1 MKKFLLICAI
11 ALALTGCNKE
21 ANLEEGVNISEAKTN
36 VDVEEYFDKEKNL
49 DLAYNTYSLKG
60 LDTEK
65 LEMNLFTIKDG
76 EVSNFVDGPLID
88 VKDNSLLG
96 IGFNENSY
104 TDFRIEGD
112 KVNYNTT
119 YKSDSA
125 IDKDYFSKTYWLDQ
139 DDIKDMESTILFVGM
154 SKDDKDID
162 IKNITKEDLRKMTEE
177 DKDLKILAYE
187 LILDKEAK
195 WFLKPDLISTQ

>member
-11 ALALTGCNKE
+11 ALAITGCNKE
-21 ANLEEGVNISEAKTN
+21 ANLEEGVKISEAKTN

-88 VKDNSLLG
+88 AKENSLLG

-119 YKSDSA
+119 YKSDSTM
-125 IDKDYFSKTYWLDQ
+125 DKDYFNKTYWLDQ
-139 DDIKDMESTILFVGM
+139 ADIKDKDSTILFVGM

-162 IKNITKEDLRKMTEE
+162 IKNITKEDLKKMTEE
-177 DKDLKILAYE
+177 DKELKILAFE
-187 LILDKEAK
+187 LILDKKAN
-195 WFLKPDLISTQ
+195 

>member
-11 ALALTGCNKE
+11 ALAFTGCNKE
-21 ANLEEGVNISEAKTN
+21 ANLEEGAKISQTKTD
-36 VDVEEYFDKEKNL
+36 VDVKEYFDEEKKL

-60 LDTEK
+60 LDTEN

-76 EVSNFVDGPLID
+76 EVSSFVDGPLID
-88 VKDNSLLG
+88 AKENSLLG

-104 TDFRIEGD
+104 IDLWIEGD
-112 KVNYNTT
+112 KVTYNTT

-125 IDKDYFSKTYWLDQ
+125 MDKDYFNKTYWLDQ
-139 DDIKDMESTILFVGM
+139 ADIKDKESAILFVGM

-187 LILDKEAK
+187 LILDKKEK
-195 WFLKPDLISTQ
+195 

>member
-11 ALALTGCNKE
+11 ALAFTGCNKQ
-21 ANLEEGVNISEAKTN
+21 ANLEEGAKISEAKTD
-36 VDVEEYFDKEKNL
+36 VDALEYVGEEKKL

-60 LDTEK
+60 LDTEN
-65 LEMNLFTIKDG
+65 LEMNLFSIKDG
-76 EVSNFVDGPLID
+76 EVSSFVDGPLID
-88 VKDNSLLG
+88 AKENSLLG

-104 TDFRIEGD
+104 IDLWIEGD
-112 KVNYNTT
+112 KVTYNTT

-125 IDKDYFSKTYWLDQ
+125 MDKDYFNKTYWLDQ
-139 DDIKDMESTILFVGM
+139 ADIKDKESAILFVGM

-187 LILDKEAK
+187 LILDKKEK
-195 WFLKPDLISTQ
+195 

>member
-139 DDIKDMESTILFVGM
+139 ADIKDKESTILFVGM

-195 WFLKPDLISTQ
+195 

>member
-1 MKKFLLICAI
+1 MDALEYVGEEKK
-11 ALALTGCNKE
+11 
-21 ANLEEGVNISEAKTN
+21 
-36 VDVEEYFDKEKNL
+36 L

-60 LDTEK
+60 LDTEN

-88 VKDNSLLG
+88 AKENSLLG

-104 TDFRIEGD
+104 IDLWIEGD
-112 KVNYNTT
+112 KVTYNTS

-125 IDKDYFSKTYWLDQ
+125 MDKDYFNKTYWLDQ
-139 DDIKDMESTILFVGM
+139 ADIKDKESAILFVGM

-162 IKNITKEDLRKMTEE
+162 IKNITKEDLKKMTEE
-177 DKDLKILAYE
+177 DKDLKILAFE
-187 LILDKEAK
+187 LILDKKEK
-195 WFLKPDLISTQ
+195 

>member
-1 MKKFLLICAI
+1 MKKFLLICAL
-11 ALALTGCNKE
+11 ALAITGCNKE
-21 ANLEEGVNISEAKTN
+21 ANLEEGVKISQAKTD
-36 VDVEEYFDKEKNL
+36 VDAVEYFGEEKKL

-60 LDTEK
+60 LDTEN

-76 EVSNFVDGPLID
+76 EVSNFVDGPLLD
-88 VKDNSLLG
+88 VKENSLIG
-96 IGFNENSY
+96 IGFNEDSY
-104 TDFRIEGD
+104 IDFRIKGD
-112 KVNYNTT
+112 KVYYYTS

-125 IDKDYFSKTYWLDQ
+125 MDKDYFNKTYWLDQ
-139 DDIKDMESTILFVGM
+139 ADIKDKESAILFVGM

-187 LILDKEAK
+187 LILDKKEK
-195 WFLKPDLISTQ
+195 

>member
-1 MKKFLLICAI
+1 MKKFLLICAL
-11 ALALTGCNKE
+11 ALAITGCNKE
-21 ANLEEGVNISEAKTN
+21 ANLEEGVKISQAKTD
-36 VDVEEYFDKEKNL
+36 VDAVEYFGEEKKL
-49 DLAYNTYSLKG
+49 DLAYNTYSLEG
-60 LDTEK
+60 LDTEN

-76 EVSNFVDGPLID
+76 EVSNFVDGPLLD
-88 VKDNSLLG
+88 VKENSLLG

-112 KVNYNTT
+112 EVNYAASF
-119 YKSDSA
+119 KSDSA
-125 IDKDYFSKTYWLDQ
+125 MDKDYFNKTYWLDQ
-139 DDIKDMESTILFVGM
+139 ADIKDKESAILFVGM

-187 LILDKEAK
+187 LILDKKEK
-195 WFLKPDLISTQ
+195 

>member
-1 MKKFLLICAI
+1 MKKFLLICAL
-11 ALALTGCNKE
+11 ALAITGCNKE
-21 ANLEEGVNISEAKTN
+21 ADLQEGVKISEAKTN
-36 VDVEEYFDKEKNL
+36 VDVEEYFGEENKL

-88 VKDNSLLG
+88 AKENSLLG

-112 KVNYNTT
+112 KVNYNAS

-125 IDKDYFSKTYWLDQ
+125 MDKDYFNKTYWLDEA
-139 DDIKDMESTILFVGM
+139 DIKDKESTILFVGM

-162 IKNITKEDLRKMTEE
+162 IKNITKEDLKKMTEE

-195 WFLKPDLISTQ
+195 

>member
-1 MKKFLLICAI
+1 MKKFLLICAL
-11 ALALTGCNKE
+11 ALAITGCNKE
-21 ANLEEGVNISEAKTN
+21 ANLEEGVKISEAKTD
-36 VDVEEYFDKEKNL
+36 VDVVEYFGEEKKL

-88 VKDNSLLG
+88 FNDNSLLG

-112 KVNYNTT
+112 KVNYNAS
-119 YKSDSA
+119 YKSDSSM
-125 IDKDYFSKTYWLDQ
+125 DKDYFNKTYWLDQ
-139 DDIKDMESTILFVGM
+139 ADIKDKESTILFVGM

-162 IKNITKEDLRKMTEE
+162 IKNITKEDLKKMTEE

-195 WFLKPDLISTQ
+195 

>member
-1 MKKFLLICAI
+1 MKKFLLICAM
-11 ALALTGCNKE
+11 ALALTACNKE
-21 ANLEEGVNISEAKTN
+21 ANLEEGVKISEAKTTVN
-36 VDVEEYFDKEKNL
+36 VEEYFSEEKNL
-49 DLAYNTYSLKG
+49 VLVYNTYSLEG

-65 LEMNLFTIKDG
+65 LEMNLFTIKYG
-76 EVSNFVDGPLID
+76 EISEFVNGPLID

-112 KVNYNTT
+112 KVNYNAS

-125 IDKDYFSKTYWLDQ
+125 MDKDYFNKTYWLDQ
-139 DDIKDMESTILFVGM
+139 ADIKDKESTILFVGM

-162 IKNITKEDLRKMTEE
+162 IKNITKEDLKKMTED
-177 DKDLKILAYE
+177 DKDLKILAFE
-187 LILDKEAK
+187 LILDKKEE
-195 WFLKPDLISTQ
+195 